1 MDPQQ
6 SPQTVTPQGER
17 VAPLIDGVR
26 IRRATTHADERGTLC
41 EVYDPRWRFTEEPLV
56 YVYQV
61 TIRPGQVKGW
71 VLHQNYE
78 DRLFFSQGTV
88 KVGLYDVR
96 QDSPTRGMVNEL
108 FFDPHQRSLLRI
120 PRGVWHAMRNVGS
133 DDAMFINSP
142 TAPYNHQQPDK
153 WLLPADTPR
162 IPYEI

>member
-1 MDPQQ
+1 MDPQR

-26 IRRATTHADERGTLC
+26 IRRATTHSDERGTLC

-61 TIRPGQVKGW
+61 TIRPGQLKGW
-71 VLHQNYE
+71 VLHQTYE

-88 KVGLYDVR
+88 KVALYDVR